1 MAKETLYERLGLP
14 QDASPEEIQNAYRD
28 IARRLHPDLH
38 IKPGVTD
45 RFMSVQEAYEILSD
59 PTQKTEYDN
68 SLPSISKEP
77 YPVTISTSY
86 SRRTL
91 THSFEPQLIYTLV
104 DLNLRKDAISEN
116 RPQLNLCLVIDCST
130 SMQGVRLDTAKETA
144 IELVRQLQPTDILS
158 IVRFSDRAEILL
170 PANNLLNQRNLE
182 LQVQMLRAG
191 GGTEIYQG
199 LNLGMHEIR
208 RFRHANRINHLILIT
223 DGRTYGDEDHCLQLA
238 DQAASLQVGISA
250 FGIGGSWNDTFLD
263 TLTAKTGGSSV
274 FISNPQD
281 IRHFLLEK
289 AMGLGNIYANQVTY
303 NFETP
308 GNVDLSYA
316 FRIYPEATLLTN
328 SSPVI
333 LGAVP
338 RKNRLAFLLEFH
350 VNTVPQGASQ
360 VTLAEGRLSYQTPGE
375 PDTSTFIQR
384 LVLRR
389 PIGPIVDTSPP
400 PLVIVQA
407 MSYLTLYRMQEKA
420 RADMARGDVQAA
432 SRRLQNLATHLLA
445 QGQRDLARQVL
456 NEINHIQQHHSF
468 STDGEK
474 QIKYGTRSLILPPV
488 REEKEHD

>member
-1 MAKETLYERLGLP
+1 MPKETLYERLGLP
-14 QDASPEEIQNAYRD
+14 QDASPEEIQKAYRE

-38 IKPGVTD
+38 TKPGVTD
-45 RFMSVQEAYEILSD
+45 LFMSVQEAYEVLSD
-59 PTQKTEYDN
+59 PVQKAEYDHA
-68 SLPSISKEP
+68 LPSSAKQP
-77 YPVTISTSY
+77 SPVTITTSY

-91 THSFEPQLIYTLV
+91 TRSFEPQLIYALV
-104 DLNLRKDAISEN
+104 DLNLRKEVISEN

-170 PANNLLNQRNLE
+170 PANSLLNQHNLE

-199 LNLGMHEIR
+199 LNLGVHEIR
-208 RFRHANRINHLILIT
+208 RFRHANRINHIILIT
-223 DGRTYGDEDHCLQLA
+223 DGRTYGDEELCLQLA
-238 DQAASLQVGISA
+238 EQATSLQVGLSA

-263 TLTAKTGGSSV
+263 TLTAKTGGSSI
-274 FISNPQD
+274 FISDPKD
-281 IRHFLLEK
+281 IRQFLLEK
-289 AMGLGNIYANQVTY
+289 AIGLSDIYANQVTF
-303 NFETP
+303 NFEMP

-316 FRIYPEATLLTN
+316 FRIFPDATPISN
-328 SSPVI
+328 SPPVI
-333 LGAVP
+333 IGAVP

-350 VNTVPQGASQ
+350 VNTIPQGASQ
-360 VTLAEGRLSYQTPGE
+360 ITLAEGQLSYQTPGN
-375 PDTSTFIQR
+375 PDSSTFIQR
-384 LVLRR
+384 LGLQR
-389 PIGPIVDTSPP
+389 PIAPVVDSSPP
-400 PLVIVQA
+400 PMAIVQA

-420 RADMARGDVQAA
+420 RADMARGDFQSA

-445 QGQRDLARQVL
+445 QGQRDLARQVI

-474 QIKYGTRSLILPPV
+474 QIKYGTRSLITPSV

>member
-14 QDASPEEIQNAYRD
+14 RDASPEEIQKAYRD

-59 PTQKTEYDN
+59 PTRKPEYDN
-68 SLPSISKEP
+68 SLPSIVKQP

-91 THSFEPQLIYTLV
+91 THSFEPQLIYALV
-104 DLNLRKDAISEN
+104 DLNIRNEAISEN

-170 PANNLLNQRNLE
+170 PANNLINQRNLE

-223 DGRTYGDEDHCLQLA
+223 DGRTYGDEELSLQLA
-238 DQAASLQVGISA
+238 EQAASLQVGISS

-263 TLTAKTGGSSV
+263 TLTAKTGGSSM
-274 FISNPQD
+274 FISNPQE

-289 AMGLGNIYANQVTY
+289 AMGLGDIYANQVTY
-303 NFETP
+303 NFETS

-316 FRIYPEATLLTN
+316 FRIYPDATLLTN
-328 SSPVI
+328 TPPVI
-333 LGAVP
+333 LGSVP
-338 RKNRLAFLLEFH
+338 RKNRLTFLLEFH
-350 VNTVPQGASQ
+350 VNTVPQGAPQ
-360 VTLAEGRLSYQTPGE
+360 IILAEGRLSYQTPGE

-384 LVLRR
+384 LGLQR
-389 PIGPIVDTSPP
+389 PIGPVMDTSPP
-400 PLVIVQA
+400 PW
-407 MSYLTLYRMQEKA
+407 
-420 RADMARGDVQAA
+420 
-432 SRRLQNLATHLLA
+432 
-445 QGQRDLARQVL
+445 
-456 NEINHIQQHHSF
+456 
-468 STDGEK
+468 
-474 QIKYGTRSLILPPV
+474 
-488 REEKEHD
+488 